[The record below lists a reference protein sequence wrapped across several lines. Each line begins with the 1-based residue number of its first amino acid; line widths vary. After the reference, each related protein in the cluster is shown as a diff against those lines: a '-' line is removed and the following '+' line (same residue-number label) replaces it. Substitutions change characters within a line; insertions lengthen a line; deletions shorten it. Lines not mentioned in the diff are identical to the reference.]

1 LARDKRLVVKCT
13 LERIFVMTEK
23 KTPSD
28 QSNKTAKPSRDGALA
43 KEDLD
48 KVTGGINP
56 QPLPPRDPPE

>member
-1 LARDKRLVVKCT
+1 
-13 LERIFVMTEK
+13 MTEK

-28 QSNKTAKPSRDGALA
+28 RSNKTAKPSRDGALA